1 MPTNEEIL
9 KMTTSAVVVGRV
21 VVGEGGVE
29 RFIEINGEEER
40 EMGVQEDVR
49 TGAGMQRWRREQ
61 RGMGVGTKMETASE
75 MHTSNLNHG
84 SSNSMPMSMAWPS
97 MNAAGTR

>member
-29 RFIEINGEEER
+29 RFIEINGEEG
-40 EMGVQEDVR
+40 EMGMQEDAR
-49 TGAGMQRWRREQ
+49 TGTGMQGWREQ
-61 RGMGVGTKMETASE
+61 HGGIGMGRKMGTTSE
-75 MHTSNLNHG
+75 VQTSSLKAPSHG
-84 SSNSMPMSMAWPS
+84 MSNPMAWPS
-97 MNAAGTR
+97 MNTDGTR